1 MVTNRISYLPIT
13 FIEYFKNTLDQIF
26 VQGCKKIQR
35 TNNCTL
41 QNTLMAQSND
51 GIPRENKLTHGALWS
66 LSNSLMDRKSAAAAI
81 FDGRYVTN
89 VYSISVS
96 SIRYFASVCCSGS
109 TCKE

>member
-26 VQGCKKIQR
+26 VQGCKKIQL

-51 GIPRENKLTHGALWS
+51 GIPR
-66 LSNSLMDRKSAAAAI
+66 
-81 FDGRYVTN
+81 
-89 VYSISVS
+89 
-96 SIRYFASVCCSGS
+96 
-109 TCKE
+109 